1 MPVQTHKKV
10 FSTLEQ
16 VQAAELTLQQ
26 TAQRV
31 EPASVLV
38 CEPTYFEVKD
48 AKNPHMEGNIN
59 AVDRDLAIAQW
70 NELKKTYEGL
80 GFPVH
85 VLPAQKG
92 LEDMVFAANQVLPGL
107 DARGPYVIL
116 SEMVH
121 TSRRLE
127 VPYYSQWF
135 QGHGYRVMKLSHDA
149 LPPRFEGQGDACWHP
164 YRELL
169 YVGYGFRT
177 EEAALEPLSEV
188 TGMPVIKLKLVG
200 PRFYHLDTS
209 LCALD
214 ENTAMVYPPAFEPEG
229 MKMIRHFFTNIIEVC
244 DQDALNFAVNAA
256 VMQRHVILQRG
267 SAQTCRQLRDAGFTP
282 IEVETGEFIKSGG
295 SVYCLKMM
303 VY

>member
-1 MPVQTHKKV
+1 MAVQTSKRV
-10 FSTLEQ
+10 FSTLAQ
-16 VQAAELTLQQ
+16 VKAAGLELQQ
-26 TAQRV
+26 IAQRV
-31 EPASVLV
+31 EPASLLM

-48 AKNPHMEGNIN
+48 AKNPHMEGNLN
-59 AVDRDLAIAQW
+59 AVDVQLATAQW
-70 NELKKTYEGL
+70 KELKKTYEGL

-85 VLPAQKG
+85 VLPAQTG

-107 DARGPYVIL
+107 DARGPYVVL
-116 SEMVH
+116 AEMVH

-135 QGHGYRVMKLSHDA
+135 QAHGYRVMKLTHEA

-177 EEAALEPLSEV
+177 EESALTALSEV
-188 TGMPVIKLKLVG
+188 TGMPVIKLKLVD
-200 PRFYHLDTS
+200 PRFYHLDTC

-214 ENTAMVYPPAFEPEG
+214 ENTALVYPPAFENSG
-229 MKMIRHFFTNIIEVC
+229 MEMIRHFFTNIIELS
-244 DQDALNFAVNAA
+244 DADALNFAGNALA
-256 VMQRHVILQRG
+256 LQRHVILQRG
-267 SAQTCRQLRDAGFTP
+267 SDQTCRQLESAGFTP
-282 IEVETGEFIKSGG
+282 LEVDTSEFMKSGG

>member
-1 MPVQTHKKV
+1 MPVQTSKNV
-10 FSTLEQ
+10 FSTLAQ
-16 VQAAELTLQQ
+16 VQAAQLDLKQIN
-26 TAQRV
+26 QRV
-31 EPASVLV
+31 EPATVLM

-48 AKNPHMEGNIN
+48 AKNPHMEGNLN
-59 AVDRDLAIAQW
+59 SVDHDLAVAQW
-70 NELKKTYEGL
+70 QEMKKTYEGL
-80 GFPVH
+80 GFPVK
-85 VLPAQKG
+85 VIPAQKG

-107 DARGPYVIL
+107 DARGPYVVL

-135 QGHGYRVMKLSHDA
+135 QSQGYRVLKLSHEA
-149 LPPRFEGQGDACWHP
+149 LPPRFEGQGDALWHP

-177 EEAALEPLSEV
+177 EEAALAPLAEI
-188 TGMPVIKLKLVG
+188 TGMPVIKLKLVN

-209 LCALD
+209 LCPLD
-214 ENTAMVYPPAFEPEG
+214 ENTALVYPPAFEKEG
-229 MKMIRHFFTNIIEVC
+229 MAMIRHFFTNIIEVC
-244 DQDALNFAVNAA
+244 EEDALNFAGNAVA
-256 VMQRHVILQRG
+256 LQRHVILQRG
-267 SAQTCRQLRDAGFTP
+267 SAQTCRQLKEAGFTP
-282 IEVETGEFIKSGG
+282 MEVDTSEFMKSGG